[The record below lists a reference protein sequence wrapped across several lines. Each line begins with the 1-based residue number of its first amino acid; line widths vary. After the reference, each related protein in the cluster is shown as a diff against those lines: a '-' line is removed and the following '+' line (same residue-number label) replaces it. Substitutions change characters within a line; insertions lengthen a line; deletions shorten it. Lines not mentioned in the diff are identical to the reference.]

1 MHQRGGRGIA
11 TAHII
16 CGQCLLIH
24 RNQNKAAHFIGR
36 GLHALTKLGRVG
48 AVWKSKNFNANEFG
62 VFIWWRRVATG
73 S

>member
-1 MHQRGGRGIA
+1 MHKRGGRGIA

-16 CGQCLLIH
+16 CGQGLLIH